1 MDRLNRR
8 EIEQILGVY
17 APFKVKDVLLN
28 NEKEILIVQIE
39 EQTNKSRVPFRSMTK
54 KNKVEKISWQHTK
67 TGRFS
72 TIIEIEPTVNTF
84 SKNRTLNPPAFLG
97 AQDSQYTY
105 QLQQTVLL
113 ASSKK
118 LDSESISTLM
128 GIERPLINQ
137 IIADSQSQQESQQ
150 IQSLLPLESDP
161 IWRAILTH
169 EISFKTNLSSLK
181 FLISRLEFACINKK
195 NEPGVIQDSVAT
207 LRQFFIKNKAHL
219 KSEYAQIGVNMDTE
233 PKVKSAA
240 TAAPQTKKRVSL
252 TAEHPVWDN
261 ILKGDI
267 DLLSKST
274 ALNMYIMQLKS
285 LYRKEGNSTEDKIK
299 IAKELLFYMKK
310 NIAKLKPELVSIS
323 RIVSQMGSSN
333 AEDSIPAE
341 DHPVWAQLVNGRFTI
356 NSKQM
361 AYKLLLVKSQSNE
374 DKQVAA
380 QQIRQYFTRNVR
392 MLDSELNQIKQ
403 QIAIAS

>member
-8 EIEQILGVY
+8 EIEQILGIY
-17 APFKVKDVLLN
+17 APFKVKDVLLDD
-28 NEKEILIVQIE
+28 EKEILTVQIE
-39 EQTNKSRVPFRSMTK
+39 ERTTKSRVSFRSINK
-54 KNKVEKISWQHTK
+54 KNKTEKVTWQHTK

-97 AQDSQYTY
+97 AQDSHYTY

-113 ASSKK
+113 AASKK

-137 IIADSQSQQESQQ
+137 IIADSNSQQESQQ

-161 IWRAILTH
+161 VWRAILTH

-233 PKVKSAA
+233 PKAKAA
-240 TAAPQTKKRVSL
+240 TPQNKKRVSL
-252 TAEHPVWDN
+252 TAEHPVWDS

-274 ALNMYIMQLKS
+274 ALNLYIMQLKT
-285 LYRKEGNSTEDKIK
+285 LYKKEDNSTEDKIK

-323 RIVSQMGSSN
+323 RIVAQMGSSN

-341 DHPVWAQLVNGRFTI
+341 DHPIWGQLVSGGFTI

-361 AYKLLLVKSQSNE
+361 AYKLLLVKAQSNE
-374 DKQVAA
+374 DSKVAS

-392 MLDSELNQIKQ
+392 MLESELNQIKQ

>member
-17 APFKVKDVLLN
+17 APFKVRDVLLDT
-28 NEKEILIVQIE
+28 EKEILTVQIE
-39 EQTNKSRVPFRSMTK
+39 ERTGKSRVPFRSITK
-54 KNKVEKISWQHTK
+54 KTKVEKISWQHTK

-72 TIIEIEPTVNTF
+72 TVIEIEPTVNTF

-97 AQDSQYTY
+97 SQDSHYTY

-118 LDSESISTLM
+118 LDSESISTLL
-128 GIERPLINQ
+128 GIERPLVNQ
-137 IIADSQSQQESQQ
+137 IIADSSAQQESQQ
-150 IQSLLPLESDP
+150 LQSLLPLESDP

-233 PKVKSAA
+233 PKAK
-240 TAAPQTKKRVSL
+240 TAAPQSKKRVSL
-252 TAEHPVWDN
+252 TAEHPVWDS

-333 AEDSIPAE
+333 AEDSIPA
-341 DHPVWAQLVNGRFTI
+341 DNHPVWDQLVKGQITI
-356 NSKQM
+356 ESKQM
-361 AYKLLLVKSQSNE
+361 AYKLLLVKAQSNE
-374 DKQVAA
+374 DPHLAA

-392 MLDSELNQIKQ
+392 MLENELNQIKQ

>member
-17 APFKVKDVLLN
+17 APFKVKEVLLD
-28 NEKEILIVQIE
+28 NEKEILTVQIE
-39 EQTNKSRVPFRSMTK
+39 EITSKSRVPFRSISK
-54 KNKVEKISWQHTK
+54 RNRVEKVSWQHTK

-97 AQDSQYTY
+97 AQDSHYTY

-128 GIERPLINQ
+128 GIDRPLVNQ
-137 IIADSQSQQESQQ
+137 IIADSNSQQESQQ

-169 EISFKTNLSSLK
+169 EISFKTNFSSLK

-219 KSEYAQIGVNMDTE
+219 KSEYAQIGVNTETE
-233 PKVKSAA
+233 PKAKA
-240 TAAPQTKKRVSL
+240 AAPQNKKRVSL
-252 TAEHPVWDN
+252 TAEHPVWDS
-261 ILKGDI
+261 ILNGDI

-285 LYRKEGNSTEDKIK
+285 LYKKEGNSTEDKIK

-341 DHPVWAQLVNGRFTI
+341 NHPIWNELLKGRVVI
-356 NSKQM
+356 DSKQM
-361 AYKLLLVKSQSNE
+361 AYKLLLVKAQSNE
-374 DKQVAA
+374 DQQLAA

-392 MLDSELNQIKQ
+392 MLENELNQIKQ

>member
-17 APFKVKDVLLN
+17 APFKVKDVLLD
-28 NEKEILIVQIE
+28 NEKEILTVQIE
-39 EQTNKSRVPFRSMTK
+39 EITAKSRVPFRSITK
-54 KNKVEKISWQHTK
+54 KNKVEKVSWQHTK

-97 AQDSQYTY
+97 AQDSHYTY

-128 GIERPLINQ
+128 GIERPLVNQ
-137 IIADSQSQQESQQ
+137 IIADSNSQQESQQ

-169 EISFKTNLSSLK
+169 EISFKTNFSSLK

-233 PKVKSAA
+233 PKAKA
-240 TAAPQTKKRVSL
+240 AAPQNKKRVSL
-252 TAEHPVWDN
+252 TAEHPVWDS

-285 LYRKEGNSTEDKIK
+285 LYKKEGNSTEDKIK

-341 DHPVWAQLVNGRFTI
+341 NHPIWNELLKGRI
-356 NSKQM
+356 IIDSKQM
-361 AYKLLLVKSQSNE
+361 AYKLLLVKAQSNE
-374 DKQVAA
+374 DQQLAA

-392 MLDSELNQIKQ
+392 MLENELNQIKQ